1 MVYATTLKI
10 FEKGEVMVLLDM
22 KNSKAPSSSSPLNL
36 STLGEKPLVSFADL
50 LKGVSNTKDVK
61 AVQNGSLV
69 LSLNEQTTAKTEKT
83 SSKTQILA
91 SLMQSE
97 EKKASKNSEELL
109 ELNPK
114 VVATLSKEEI
124 KELVHEAKNY
134 LKSKIQESDGYKK
147 AEIKELPT
155 TLKGLV
161 EVAKKFDIDMSKI
174 TLEEVRSSSKNIS
187 QTLVQEDGKTEA
199 LKERA
204 PEKKGLKAE
213 TPTEKELSSQKQ
225 EFKTELTQ
233 EQKELKSEMP
243 KEAVQEKK
251 ELKSEMPK
259 ELGHEKQKSVI
270 AQSEVAT
277 QAQLKELRS
286 DEKAREI
293 PNELKE
299 TPLFKAQT
307 PLQHTSTEQI
317 VQVKAGNVT
326 QKTEQK
332 APKERADET
341 LSLLLRG
348 EKASGENASLTAD
361 FSVAT
366 AKVVAPSAPHEN
378 KNLEQLLQG
387 DSFSSQQSEN
397 QSAKLESI
405 ATHKADSLE
414 VKMNE
419 AKQMIKYLSDDV
431 KSAIDDYR
439 SPFTRVKVQL
449 NPQNLGEVDLT
460 VVQRGKNLHVN
471 ISSNNTAINTLS
483 MNINELRVQL
493 NNSGINNATF
503 NFSSGS
509 QGGDANA
516 NAGQQQQQNGQ
527 KAHQEYNYFEN
538 EETHEEILSSLEI
551 IVPRYI

>member
-1 MVYATTLKI
+1 
-10 FEKGEVMVLLDM
+10 
-22 KNSKAPSSSSPLNL
+22 
-36 STLGEKPLVSFADL
+36 
-50 LKGVSNTKDVK
+50 
-61 AVQNGSLV
+61 
-69 LSLNEQTTAKTEKT
+69 
-83 SSKTQILA
+83 
-91 SLMQSE
+91 MQ
-97 EKKASKNSEELL
+97 EKKE
-109 ELNPK
+109 
-114 VVATLSKEEI
+114 
-124 KELVHEAKNY
+124 
-134 LKSKIQESDGYKK
+134 LKSEM
-147 AEIKELPT
+147 P
-155 TLKGLV
+155 
-161 EVAKKFDIDMSKI
+161 
-174 TLEEVRSSSKNIS
+174 
-187 QTLVQEDGKTEA
+187 
-199 LKERA
+199 
-204 PEKKGLKAE
+204 KAE
-213 TPTEKELSSQKQ
+213 TSKETVSQKQ

-233 EQKELKSEMP
+233 EPRELKSEMP

-259 ELGHEKQKSVI
+259 ELGHEKQKSAT
-270 AQSEVAT
+270 AQGEVAT
-277 QAQLKELRS
+277 QAQQKELRS
-286 DEKAREI
+286 DEKVREI
-293 PNELKE
+293 PKELKE

-366 AKVVAPSAPHEN
+366 AKVVAPSASNEN

-419 AKQMIKYLSDDV
+419 AKQMIRYLSDDV

-471 ISSNNTAINTLS
+471 ISSNNTAIQTLS

-538 EETHEEILSSLEI
+538 EETHEEVLSSLEI

>member
-1 MVYATTLKI
+1 
-10 FEKGEVMVLLDM
+10 MVLLDM

-36 STLGEKPLVSFADL
+36 STLSEKPLISFADL
-50 LKGVSNTKDVK
+50 LKGVSNTKDAK

-69 LSLNEQTTAKTEKT
+69 LALNEQTTAKTEKT

-97 EKKASKNSEELL
+97 EKKAPKNSEELL

-124 KELVHEAKNY
+124 KELIYEAKNY

-161 EVAKKFDIDMSKI
+161 EVAKKFDIDISKI
-174 TLEEVRSSSKNIS
+174 TFEEVRSNAKDIA
-187 QTLVQEDGKTEA
+187 QTLVAENKKVETPKEA
-199 LKERA
+199 VL
-204 PEKKGLKAE
+204 EKKELKSEMPKAE
-213 TPTEKELSSQKQ
+213 TSKETVSQKQ

-233 EQKELKSEMP
+233 EQKEFKSEMP

-259 ELGHEKQKSVI
+259 ELGHEKQKSAT
-270 AQSEVAT
+270 AQGEVAT
-277 QAQLKELRS
+277 QAQQKELKS
-286 DEKAREI
+286 DEKVREI
-293 PNELKE
+293 PKELKE

-366 AKVVAPSAPHEN
+366 AKVVAPSASNEN

-419 AKQMIKYLSDDV
+419 AKQMIRYLSDDV

-471 ISSNNTAINTLS
+471 ISSNNTAIQTLS

-493 NNSGINNATF
+493 NNNGINNATF

-538 EETHEEILSSLEI
+538 EETHEEVLSSLEI